1 MVHGGEHPPV
11 NDRDQGARLM
21 LKFTGY
27 AIWAAAAGALIPFMA
42 ILNGRLGRTL
52 GDPLLAPI
60 LMFAIGFGVAL
71 IVALLVTGQLPD
83 LRLALSA
90 RAIDF
95 AGGAIV
101 AGYVIS
107 ITLLAPRFG
116 IGNAILFVMTAQI
129 FTSALIDHFGLLGA
143 TVRPVGAL
151 RSFGLV
157 IMLAGL
163 GMTQLTPAHIETERQ
178 NPQGLEK

>member
-1 MVHGGEHPPV
+1 
-11 NDRDQGARLM
+11 M
-21 LKFTGY
+21 LRFLGY
-27 AIWAAAAGALIPFMA
+27 AAWAAAAGALIPFMA
-42 ILNGRLGRTL
+42 ILNGRLGRAM
-52 GDPLLAPI
+52 GEPLLAPVI
-60 LMFAIGFGVAL
+60 MFVAAFAVAL
-71 IVALLVTGQLPD
+71 AVSLLLTGQIPD
-83 LRLALSA
+83 LRQALTA
-90 RAIDF
+90 RPIDF

-143 TVRPVGAL
+143 AVRPVTIPRIA
-151 RSFGLV
+151 GLA

-163 GMTQLTPAHIETERQ
+163 SLTQLVGGPSPVRPAPS
-178 NPQGLEK
+178 NSAPNLESAADGA